1 MSAAMTNGHHN
12 GVVNGSGDESGGW
25 SMSKPLQELDSEVYS
40 IIQKEKRRQT
50 ASLEMIARYA
60 QSPHLVIALSG
71 RPKGSYHP
79 KPLTASKT
87 FRELQNEVLHMWA

>member
-1 MSAAMTNGHHN
+1 MTNGHHN
-12 GVVNGSGDESGGW
+12 DVVNGSGDESGGW

-60 QSPHLVIALSG
+60 H
-71 RPKGSYHP
+71 
-79 KPLTASKT
+79 
-87 FRELQNEVLHMWA
+87 